1 MATPPGKLLLRHRFA
16 AAAIAA
22 AFAVAVAAGSP
33 ALAQPRPS
41 PDAAAFRVLYKELVE
56 TDTSHSVGDCT
67 LAARRMAA
75 RLKAAGFT
83 DAELNVF
90 VPEALPLD
98 GGLIATMAGSDPAQG
113 AVLLLAHLDVVEARR
128 EDWTRDP
135 FVLVE
140 EGGYFYGRG
149 TADDKAQAAIWT
161 DTLVRLKANGA
172 RPQRTIKMLLSC
184 GEESMPRIN
193 NVRWL
198 IEKHPDWI
206 KADFA
211 LNEGGSGALK
221 PDGSP
226 LALGFQSGE
235 KVTQNFQIE
244 ATNPGGHSSVPRPD
258 NAIYALATALTRIG
272 ALEFPV
278 RFNDVTKGMF
288 STLAGITP
296 GEMGTAMQRLVANP
310 DDKAADA
317 IVSRDPRFH
326 SMLRTTC
333 VATLLEGGH
342 AINALPQ
349 RARAS
354 VNCRMFPSDTAA
366 DVQAELIAAIGDAP
380 VTITPMPPIN
390 PVNPPPPLTDEVFG
404 TAKRVAAGHF
414 PGVPVVPTM
423 STGATDGR
431 FLIQAGIPTYG
442 VPGAFAEPL
451 TNMHGLNERKSVAG
465 LMAERAY
472 LFDLVKAYAGVK

>member
-1 MATPPGKLLLRHRFA
+1 MRHLLTAALLAAT
-16 AAAIAA
+16 AI
-22 AFAVAVAAGSP
+22 SP
-33 ALAQPRPS
+33 ALAADRP
-41 PDAAAFRVLYKELVE
+41 DQTAFRALYKELVE
-56 TDTSHSVGDCT
+56 TNTSHSIGDCT
-67 LAARRMAA
+67 LAANRMAA
-75 RLKAAGFT
+75 RLKAAGFA

-90 VPEALPLD
+90 VPEGLPLD
-98 GGLIATMAGSDPAQG
+98 GGLIATFAGSDAKKG
-113 AVLLLAHLDVVEARR
+113 AVMLLAHLDVVEARR

-135 FVLVE
+135 FTLIE

-161 DTLVRLKANGA
+161 DTLVRLKASGA
-172 RPQRTIKMLLSC
+172 KPKRTLKMVLSC

-193 NVRWL
+193 NIRWL
-198 IEKHPDWI
+198 IEKHPEWI

-226 LALGFQSGE
+226 LALGFQAGE

-258 NAIYALATALTRIG
+258 NAITALATALARIG
-272 ALEFPV
+272 PYEFPI
-278 RFNDVTKGMF
+278 RFNEVTRGTF
-288 STLAGITP
+288 TALAGITP
-296 GEMGTAMQRLVANP
+296 GPMGAAMKRLVANP
-310 DDKAADA
+310 DDKEADA
-317 IVSRDPRFH
+317 IVSKDPRFH

-354 VNCRMFPSDTAA
+354 VNCRMFPSD
-366 DVQAELIAAIGDAP
+366 DPKDIQAQLERAIGDAP
-380 VTITPMPPIN
+380 VKVTTLPPVN

-404 TAKRVAAGHF
+404 TATRIAAKHW
-414 PGVPVVPTM
+414 PGVPIVPTM

-431 FLIQAGIPTYG
+431 FLIPAGIPTYG
-442 VPGAFAEPL
+442 VPGAFSEPG
-451 TNMHGLNERKSVAG
+451 TNAHGLNERISVKG
-465 LMAERAY
+465 LMAERDY